1 MHYEAGMGQVEI
13 AKQLGLSRPTVS
25 RLLQFAQ
32 DNGIVQIK
40 LSIPFQYP
48 RVRKN
53 VVRKVSAKRGSRVYA
68 EYENYQNLS
77 EFSVSNNTEQ
87 YFKREY
93 EDYMK
98 NIEAK
103 MIIWIHVKMGVLVK
117 LDGIMHI

>member
-1 MHYEAGMGQVEI
+1 MAEEKINLKDFLYHKV
-13 AKQLGLSRPTVS
+13 L
-25 RLLQFAQ
+25 
-32 DNGIVQIK
+32 
-40 LSIPFQYP
+40 
-48 RVRKN
+48 N
-53 VVRKVSAKRGSRVYA
+53 VLNAYDYDDIYTIIFFFYSNECF

>member
-1 MHYEAGMGQVEI
+1 MAEEKINLKDFLYHKV
-13 AKQLGLSRPTVS
+13 L
-25 RLLQFAQ
+25 
-32 DNGIVQIK
+32 
-40 LSIPFQYP
+40 
-48 RVRKN
+48 N
-53 VVRKVSAKRGSRVYA
+53 VLNAYDYDDIYTIIFFVYSNECF
-68 EYENYQNLS
+68 EYEIIKIYLNFL
-77 EFSVSNNTEQ
+77 FLNNTEQ